1 MQVYSLDHEQDAII
15 FCATKHLLLFPHLH
29 PTHIYIFT
37 PKKNHKNSSKF
48 KKKNHEKKA
57 ENKTEKKKSNWT
69 NLAGRR
75 WKWAQS
81 SSSKQGFTDSGLF
94 NSFNLLK
101 TSLYTSSFWRCCL
114 EFCAAVADAVDVV
127 SAAVAALLL
136 LQLLSLSSI
145 TISLFLSPPISHTK
159 IKKFSLSSLLSFISS
174 SKP

>member
-37 PKKNHKNSSKF
+37 PKKIIKIPQNS
-48 KKKNHEKKA
+48 KKNHEKKQRT
-57 ENKTEKKKSNWT
+57 KRKKKSNWT